1 MSRALGVSSYQ
12 EGRGRVVAFTKAFSI
27 QDFTL
32 SGQNQDLFIRLF
44 LNAVNYACL
53 RHNSTRVWIH
63 DTDNEALNNRLI
75 ELITDI
81 QLSPALTLPWYEE
94 QNITQVRTSNTC
106 GLRIIMPSYNASIGL
121 TMPDVVQ
128 RDIMYRTK
136 EFGEG
141 LLLGEW
147 FHLLQSMP
155 TRRSF
160 SYHGDGTVP
169 TQTQDETKG
178 LYTISPFLLNL
189 DKQVVFT
196 AVDEL
201 EYIKVQEDDSLAY
214 TLPPR
219 FSITNINRDVNFQGH
234 LSQLADLREGAESFW
249 ITDVPAISNVTTT
262 TTTTTTAAPE
272 ETADIKM
279 KLFNVD
285 MINYCGPQDWYL
297 DGLDKDK
304 FSFDGK
310 SIFMTK
316 KPVKED
322 DWFIDLVA
330 EDHFNPKRM
339 NKKIEPIKVVI
350 RDCQSCLTLPKN
362 LAGPSWSYRGWP
374 SENQHKAYW
383 GEDAPTGIIQ
393 NFDEW
398 QMSGIGDIDDPL
410 FVSLGGRHSDM
421 NAIWFQINFGGTI
434 SGRLIASL
442 TNSFPYLTTNQNTSL
457 LDFGTLFYI
466 TNTIDTDDDIP
477 EVYPAQHTEDLIN
490 KWRGYPNVSV
500 IGSQWFD
507 YGITGKSEVTFS
519 FNVDDPEALDEEGK
533 RIRGN
538 SYLVLYLRKN
548 SYYTEKKIWD
558 DVRDDKIY
566 LSAFCGTT
574 TTTPSPDF
582 CYNILI
588 INNVPNTTINK
599 ETLVFCS
606 PAQSTPVLPCQ
617 TLTITANNPY
627 GIDSLSATDN
637 AEEVTVSVGG
647 AITTPVKSRVITVC
661 LNSMP
666 VNGGSA
672 TVILSGTVTTT
683 STTPAPPTECVT
695 VNVFNNV
702 QNASVNTADYLETFT
717 FNICG
722 VVGQTYSNGGHSWSS
737 RYVNANS
744 GYEWRDSNKPTITL
758 TSANPTSAYQ
768 SSSISRSTSNT
779 TCYYGVTVLIPEGG
793 GEVNLTISAP
803 DPVPTTTTSTTTTPI
818 PCNDLIQIICEQT
831 LVCSEDVDGNC
842 QALLHVSQTVKY
854 ATCCDIEEATVMA
867 RIRDAK
873 GAGATDTLAQI
884 YAANCPATTS
894 TLLNPCQPKD
904 QDGDCQETIH
914 AVIIDEVSCPA
925 TENPLP

>member
-1 MSRALGVSSYQ
+1 MSRALGVASYQ

-27 QDFTL
+27 QDFTF
-32 SGQNQDLFIRLF
+32 SGQNQDLFTRLF

-53 RHNSTRVWIH
+53 RHQSTRVWIH
-63 DTDNEALNNRLI
+63 DTDNEALNDRLI
-75 ELITDI
+75 ELITDL
-81 QLSPALTLPWYEE
+81 QLAPALTLPWYEE
-94 QNITQVRTSNTC
+94 QTINQVRGINAC

-128 RDIMYRTK
+128 RDIMYRTR

-201 EYIKVQEDDSLAY
+201 EYIKVQDDDSLAY

-262 TTTTTTAAPE
+262 TTTTTTTEEP

-330 EDHFNPKRM
+330 EDHFDPKRM

-362 LAGPSWSYRGWP
+362 LAGPAWSYRGWP
-374 SENQHKAYW
+374 SEEQHQAYW
-383 GEDAPTGIIQ
+383 GSDAPTGIIQ

-434 SGRLIASL
+434 SGRLIPSL
-442 TNSFPYLTTNQNTSL
+442 SNTFPYLSSTQNTPI

-466 TNTIDTDDDIP
+466 TNTIDPDDDIP
-477 EVYPAQHTEDLIN
+477 EVHPAQHTEDLIT

-507 YGITGKSEVTFS
+507 YGVTGKTESIFS
-519 FNVDDPEALDEEGK
+519 FNVDDPEALDGEGN

-548 SYYTEKKIWD
+548 SYYTEKKIFD

-582 CYNILI
+582 DYNILI
-588 INNVPNTTINK
+588 INNVPNTTISR
-599 ETLVFCS
+599 ETLLFTS
-606 PAQSTPVLPCQ
+606 PAKLTPVLPSK
-617 TLTITANNPY
+617 TFVITADNPY
-627 GIDSLSATDN
+627 GITSLSATDN
-637 AEEVTVSVGG
+637 AEEVTVSVGSS
-647 AITTPVKSRVITVC
+647 ITTPIKNRTITVN

-683 STTPAPPTECVT
+683 STTPPPPTECVT
-695 VNVFNNV
+695 VNIFNNV
-702 QNASVNTADYLETFT
+702 QNASVNSAGYLETFT
-717 FNICG
+717 YEICAA
-722 VVGQTYSNGGHSWSS
+722 VGTTAGSS
-737 RYVNANS
+737 SLSRFVQADT
-744 GYEWRDSNKPTITL
+744 GYEWRDSNKPTFTL
-758 TSANPTSAYQ
+758 TSANPTSAYYD
-768 SSSISRSTSNT
+768 SSISRSGSSNT
-779 TCYYGVTVLIPEGG
+779 ICYYSVTALIPEGG
-793 GEVNLTISAP
+793 GTINMTMSAP
-803 DPVPTTTTSTTTTPI
+803 DPVPTTTTSTTTTPE

-831 LVCSEDVDGNC
+831 LICSEDADGNC
-842 QALLHVSQTVKY
+842 QAALPVSQTVKY
-854 ATCCDIEEATVMA
+854 ATCCDIDEATVMA

-884 YAANCPATTS
+884 YASDCPATTN

-925 TENPLP
+925 TQNPLP